1 MFWSYNALVQPIRRL
16 HRHGEW
22 GRVKRPQL
30 VSCWPLIAVRR
41 PFVWA
46 QQNYTMDGFQNDVFS
61 SFTGHF
67 NFLYGL
73 PKQMLTCGIS
83 HTGVVD
89 ESHDQCTKLK
99 KTSITVRGKASIRC
113 LMCACVSKCDYVCVF
128 MAYKVHVCLS
138 VTMCVCS
145 WHIRCMCV

>member
-1 MFWSYNALVQPIRRL
+1 
-16 HRHGEW
+16 
-22 GRVKRPQL
+22 
-30 VSCWPLIAVRR
+30 
-41 PFVWA
+41 
-46 QQNYTMDGFQNDVFS
+46 MDGFQNDVFS
-61 SFTGHF
+61 SFTGRF

-83 HTGVVD
+83 HTCVVD
-89 ESHDQCTKLK
+89 ESHDQYTKLK

-145 WHIRCMCV
+145 WHIRNDDQILLRVTHMSFETAVNKGSYIRIPN

>member
-1 MFWSYNALVQPIRRL
+1 
-16 HRHGEW
+16 
-22 GRVKRPQL
+22 
-30 VSCWPLIAVRR
+30 
-41 PFVWA
+41 
-46 QQNYTMDGFQNDVFS
+46 MDGFQNYVFS

-83 HTGVVD
+83 HTCVVD
-89 ESHDQCTKLK
+89 ESHDQYTKLK

-128 MAYKVHVCLS
+128 MAYKERRSNIDIKSNILR
-138 VTMCVCS
+138 VTHMSFETAVNKGS
-145 WHIRCMCV
+145 YIRIPT